1 MPTVN
6 MHEAK
11 TNFSRLIAAIRSGA
25 ETEIIVAQNGVP
37 AARIVP
43 IAEPKKPRK
52 LGMAKGKFSFD
63 YEAFQSLDAD
73 VLEMFEKSANEH
85 WDPTRR

>member
-25 ETEIIVAQNGVP
+25 EEEIIVAQNGVP

-43 IAEPKKPRK
+43 IVKPNKHRK
-52 LGMAKGKFSFD
+52 FGFAKGRFAFD
-63 YEAFQSLDAD
+63 HDAFKALDAE
-73 VLEMFEKSANEH
+73 VEAMFHESIAKPIFP
-85 WDPTRR
+85 DD

>member
-1 MPTVN
+1 

-11 TNFSRLIAAIRSGA
+11 TNFSKLIAAIRSGA

-43 IAEPKKPRK
+43 IAKAKKPRV
-52 LGMAKGKFSFD
+52 LGAAKGKFTFD
-63 YEAFQSLDAD
+63 YDAFQALDAEVQAIFD
-73 VLEMFEKSANEH
+73 ESIAKSIYPDE
-85 WDPTRR
+85 

>member
-43 IAEPKKPRK
+43 ITKAKRPLKF
-52 LGMAKGKFSFD
+52 GFAKGRFNLDFD
-63 YEAFQSLDAD
+63 AFQALDTD
-73 VLEMFEKSANEH
+73 VQAMFDESIERDATLYK
-85 WDPTRR
+85 

>member
-1 MPTVN
+1 MTTVN

-25 ETEIIVAQNGVP
+25 KDEIIVAQNGVP

-43 IAEPKKPRK
+43 IAKPRK
-52 LGMAKGKFSFD
+52 PRILGAAKGKFIFD
-63 YEAFQSLDAD
+63 YEAFKALDAE
-73 VLEMFEKSANEH
+73 VLEMFEESINKP
-85 WDPTRR
+85 WDPTQE

>member
-25 ETEIIVAQNGVP
+25 EEEIIVAQNGVP

-43 IAEPKKPRK
+43 IAKPKKPRV
-52 LGMAKGKFSFD
+52 LGLAKGKFTFD
-63 YEAFQSLDAD
+63 YEAFQALDAEVQALFD
-73 VLEMFEKSANEH
+73 ESAAKSIFP
-85 WDPTRR
+85 D

>member
-6 MHEAK
+6 IHEAK
-11 TNFSRLIAAIRSGA
+11 THLSRLIAAIRSGA

-43 IAEPKKPRK
+43 ISTPRKPRV
-52 LGMAKGKFSFD
+52 LGAARGRIAFD
-63 YEAFQSLDAD
+63 YETFQALDAEVQALFD
-73 VLEMFEKSANEH
+73 ESAAKPLFPE
-85 WDPTRR
+85 D

>member
-25 ETEIIVAQNGVP
+25 EEEIIVAQNGVP

-43 IAEPKKPRK
+43 IAKPKKPRK
-52 LGMAKGKFSFD
+52 FGFAKGRFEFD
-63 YEAFQSLDAD
+63 YEALQALDAE
-73 VLEMFEKSANEH
+73 VQAMFDESIAKPLFP
-85 WDPTRR
+85 DD